1 MKKDEENEK
10 VNSDSLINSILK
22 SLAFLTNESKTKRAE
37 MDKIRC
43 KIRQGKIT
51 YNQEIKKYTSLTH
64 EIIQAEN
71 NIENIERK
79 ICKKKLLQK
88 LFFYSFN
95 EKFFSNLL
103 DLKKEKLSAI
113 YENFLYFCGFSKI
126 ETESNI
132 FQTVLKDE
140 TELKSILEYSL
151 IYQQN
156 LCKENNSLFKTLQ
169 TKITETRKN
178 QNIPYPFSD
187 IYDSILIMHFWQ

>member
-71 NIENIERK
+71 NIENIDRK
-79 ICKKKLLQK
+79 MC
-88 LFFYSFN
+88 
-95 EKFFSNLL
+95 
-103 DLKKEKLSAI
+103 
-113 YENFLYFCGFSKI
+113 
-126 ETESNI
+126 
-132 FQTVLKDE
+132 
-140 TELKSILEYSL
+140 
-151 IYQQN
+151 
-156 LCKENNSLFKTLQ
+156 
-169 TKITETRKN
+169 
-178 QNIPYPFSD
+178 
-187 IYDSILIMHFWQ
+187 